1 MAGSNFT
8 SVQSSQTTSLNHV
21 HPNLNTGNLL
31 KIKHKPISDF
41 DEMPLIAKALGPA
54 HSMVTI
60 EQVKLE
66 EKVPLNVLQSKVPA
80 IRATDVPFS
89 GCSDSFS
96 KETNAASCSLR
107 RRKRK
112 KTAT

>member
-8 SVQSSQTTSLNHV
+8 PVQSSRTTCLDHV
-21 HPNLNTGNLL
+21 HSNLSTGNLL
-31 KIKHKPISDF
+31 NIKPEPISDL
-41 DEMPLIAKALGPA
+41 DEMQLIAKAGPA

-60 EQVKLE
+60 EQVRLE

-96 KETNAASCSLR
+96 KETNAASSSLR
-107 RRKRK
+107 PRKRK